1 MTTLEDI
8 EIKNFFSVSHAK
20 LCFENQGLVVIHGRV
35 GSGKTAISCESV
47 LYGLYGSSFEYGSN
61 PGQSIKKN
69 TEKEF
74 SVSITLR
81 SESGRFRIRRGKES
95 ALKLNGLELHRI
107 GEDGVEDR
115 LTRGTVRDTQ
125 KLITEG
131 LLKMSERL
139 FRRSVVCST
148 DMSKFPDTSD
158 SEKKSIL
165 DELLEMWVVQ
175 GAHEETLSA
184 LKSIKYEFDILNR
197 EYQIAESR
205 LSEEESF
212 SIPDLVSLRQS
223 LRTTKSKI
231 SSQTDELGQLEEI
244 LENKSALLHKSL
256 EKARE
261 DMKNMSSQSVS
272 DKMSEVKAEIRE
284 ITKKRRLMGQGK
296 CQECGQ
302 PTDSLCSHDLL
313 DDKEKQLVEVLDKL
327 IDQKNE
333 IDQRKNEA
341 HEGIDKILKKEKKL
355 LSDYSSLKGEIE
367 DEINSLH
374 RIGARIESDLIRAEE
389 AEDRVKKARDN
400 KEKIQE
406 KLGVIKAR
414 IANEEVLEESFS
426 NKGFRLSILRSVIP
440 FMNEESERVTEMLN
454 TPIRVK
460 FAIRGSEESFSGNLS
475 IEVHNP
481 IGAWQ
486 YHGSSAGERRTIDI
500 VILMCLLSLA
510 NKRNNRF
517 NHMFFDETF
526 EKLDPPLQRAVLS
539 LLKEMAKT
547 KSSVFLITHSA
558 NEIKQDVDQ
567 TWEVNRGGVLTISK
581 S

>member
-1 MTTLEDI
+1 MTTLEEI

-20 LCFENQGLVVIHGRV
+20 LYFENQGLVVIHGRV
-35 GSGKTAISCESV
+35 GSGKTALSCESV
-47 LYGLYGSSFEYGSN
+47 LYALYGSSFEYGSN
-61 PGQSIKKN
+61 PGQAIKKN

-74 SVSITLR
+74 FVSAILR
-81 SESGRFRIRRGKES
+81 SESGRFRIRRGKDS
-95 ALKLNGLELHRI
+95 GLKLNGLELHRL
-107 GEDGVEDR
+107 GEDGSEDR

-125 KLITEG
+125 KLITDG

-175 GAHEETLSA
+175 GAHEETQA
-184 LKSIKYEFDILNR
+184 ILKSLKSEFNILNR

-205 LSEEESF
+205 LSEEEAF
-212 SIPDLVSLRQS
+212 DAPDVAVLKQS
-223 LRTTKSKI
+223 LKETRRKI
-231 SSQTDELGQLEEI
+231 KEQNTELEQLEEAFGS
-244 LENKSALLHKSL
+244 KSKALQKSTQ
-256 EKARE
+256 KAKE
-261 DMKNMSSQSVS
+261 VVKSISSQSVS
-272 DKMSEVKAEIRE
+272 DMISEIKADIRE
-284 ITKKRRLMGQGK
+284 ISKKERLVEQGK

-302 PTDSLCSHDLL
+302 ATDSLCPHDLFM
-313 DDKEKQLVEVLDKL
+313 EKDKL
-327 IDQKNE
+327 TFKLNNLIDEKTE
-333 IDQRKNEA
+333 IDAKKDEANEA
-341 HEGIDKILKKEKKL
+341 VDNLLKKEKKL
-355 LSDYSSLKGEIE
+355 MANYSSLKKEIE
-367 DEINSLH
+367 AEINALH
-374 RIGARIESDLIRAEE
+374 RSESRVESDLIRAEE
-389 AEDRVKKARDN
+389 AEERIRRARENKEVIRSKIDEVKARMAD
-400 KEKIQE
+400 
-406 KLGVIKAR
+406 
-414 IANEEVLEESFS
+414 EEVLEEGFS

-440 FMNEESERVTEMLN
+440 FMNEEAERVAEMLS

-460 FAIRGSEESFSGNLS
+460 FVIKGSDEAFSGNLS

-500 VILMCLLSLA
+500 IILMCLLSLT

-517 NHMFFDETF
+517 NHVFFDETF

-539 LLKEMAKT
+539 LLKEISLT

-558 NEIKQDVDQ
+558 SEIKQDVDQ
-567 TWEVNRGGVLTISK
+567 TWEVSRGGILTISK